1 MMKLKTDKTF
11 IKWPM
16 KKKIRTNLEQIIYV
30 KLELIDEIEKKIKLL

>member
-1 MMKLKTDKTF
+1 MANE
-11 IKWPM
+11 